1 MQKKK
6 KQVLMERV
14 LLLMSLVAKKITDS
28 RASVYSAKR
37 KISFFRCSCGS
48 IAYNEP
54 ETRHIIPEVHRYAYR
69 VCGFTFT
76 AALNSAK
83 ADKGSVLSP

>member
-1 MQKKK
+1 
-6 KQVLMERV
+6 MERV
-14 LLLMSLVAKKITDS
+14 LLLMSLVAKKKKLTDS
-28 RASVYSAKR
+28 RVSVYSAKR